1 MSSAGQGDN
10 ISVSRGEE
18 GNTIDISSGR
28 SKRGI
33 DSAASL
39 SGICI
44 YKDMSKIQ
52 LSLSQ
57 FTSGILL
64 SR

>member
-1 MSSAGQGDN
+1 MSSTGQGDDV
-10 ISVSRGEE
+10 SVSGGEE
-18 GNTIDISSGR
+18 GNTVDISSGR

-44 YKDMSKIQ
+44 YKDMSKMQ

-57 FTSGILL
+57 FTSGVLL